1 MEYSEF
7 QPLPSFLHKNKEFFK
22 SETHL
27 KTFVGNFM
35 KAVAYLHKQ
44 KIIHGDIKPN
54 NILISPDGKDFKL
67 LDFGVA
73 VKLEYDDDNDN
84 ENIVFTP
91 RGDFQFRSPEAIAEG
106 AYNEKSD
113 IWACFLLIHSLI
125 YGQIITNRKVD
136 KKSLDV
142 EKDCQSFADDF
153 FRVLKLMGEQ
163 NPEKRISAEEIL
175 DSLWLKSK

>member
-22 SETHL
+22 SEPNL
-27 KTFVGNFM
+27 KTFVTNLM

-54 NILISPDGKDFKL
+54 NILVSPDGKDLKL

-73 VKLEYDDDNDN
+73 VKLENDN
-84 ENIVFTP
+84 ENEDIVFTP

-125 YGQIITNRKVD
+125 YGQTITNRKLEQ
-136 KKSLDV
+136 KNINV
-142 EKDCQSFADDF
+142 EKDCVGFSHDF
-153 FRVLKLMGEQ
+153 FRVLNEMGEKA
-163 NPEKRISAEEIL
+163 PEKRISAERIL
-175 DSLWLKSK
+175 DSFWLK